1 MRSLLELSIASRVAN
16 VNLNKDWIPWDDIF
30 QSSEDT

>member
-1 MRSLLELSIASRVAN
+1 MWSSLELSIASRVAD
-16 VNLNKDWIPWDDIF
+16 VNSNKEWIPWDDIF